1 MQCLTISPSVLCH
14 RPVQK
19 GNLFKWKIK
28 TFASRFVRVCYRR
41 GESQNRHSQV
51 WRTGYSPGH
60 RSGLDACASVITAL
74 GILVLQLP
82 LPEVGRVQEKMR
94 SLQIGLIQRSRP
106 GEGETGQPTSAPHC
120 STWVLGSVCSCWE
133 HHLSDG
139 TIKGQD

>member
-1 MQCLTISPSVLCH
+1 MAFLWNKSIMHSNAVSHHLCISLTVNVTTQPSVLCH

-60 RSGLDACASVITAL
+60 RSGLDACASGTTASSSRGGQGARKNEVSADRPDPKEQTRGRGDRSAYISSTLQHL
-74 GILVLQLP
+74 GP
-82 LPEVGRVQEKMR
+82 R
-94 SLQIGLIQRSRP
+94 
-106 GEGETGQPTSAPHC
+106 
-120 STWVLGSVCSCWE
+120 
-133 HHLSDG
+133 
-139 TIKGQD
+139 